1 MHRSQGGFCKT
12 IIVYLPLAH
21 CRRRRGAMLDVAVPR
36 PPRAPL
42 PALSLAPEP
51 LRPLRAEET
60 LSPRLNA
67 VVPRSTPRRSWTAP
81 AKIGPAHRTSP
92 RDPLRRAP

>member
-1 MHRSQGGFCKT
+1 MHRSQGFFCKT

-21 CRRRRGAMLDVAVPR
+21 CRRRRGALLDVAVPR

-42 PALSLAPEP
+42 PALSLAPVP
-51 LRPLRAEET
+51 LHPLRAEET

-67 VVPRSTPRRSWTAP
+67 AVPHFSAVDERTAP
-81 AKIGPAHRTSP
+81 AKIGPDHGTST
-92 RDPLRRAP
+92 RDSLRRAP